1 MEITKKKK
9 SKNKKFK
16 AKSKKNE
23 FNLQGFSA
31 SEDGIVISPKTSPS
45 NGKSKFP
52 LRLKEDKIIQPKEID
67 CEVISFGCSNMP
79 RKHKTIT
86 IKK

>member
-16 AKSKKNE
+16 VKSKKNE
-23 FNLQGFSA
+23 LNLQGFGTH
-31 SEDGIVISPKTSPS
+31 EDGVVISPKTSPS

-52 LRLKEDKIIQPKEID
+52 WRLQEDKFIQPKEIE
-67 CEVISFGCSNMP
+67 CEVISFGCSNIP
-79 RKHKTIT
+79 RKRKTIT